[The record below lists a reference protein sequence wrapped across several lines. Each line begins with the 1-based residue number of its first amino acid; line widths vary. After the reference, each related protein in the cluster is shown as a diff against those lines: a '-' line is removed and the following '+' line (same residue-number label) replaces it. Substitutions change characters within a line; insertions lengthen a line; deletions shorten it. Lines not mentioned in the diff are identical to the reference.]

1 MNELKE
7 LQKVIDA
14 EKSEFRKFSRKFY
27 FIAVAVFLTLSFA
40 VVLYPKSET
49 PPSWHREI
57 LPSDA
62 LSYIKNGEL
71 VALPDGDYPLAMPPE
86 GTFVGKVAPMLLV
99 QVAGVYYPL
108 NIADDSIIPRH
119 GKTLPLKIL
128 FGFTSAHAENT
139 LRYTEKTGNNPVADY
154 RKKAFYFL
162 RVENGFGRV
171 QRDFEIKDVTTKRW
185 KD

>member
-1 MNELKE
+1 MSEIKE
-7 LQKVIDA
+7 LQKFLDA

-27 FIAVAVFLTLSFA
+27 FIAVAVFVMLAFA
-40 VVLYPKSET
+40 VVLYPKSDM
-49 PPSWHREI
+49 PPSWHEEI
-57 LPSDA
+57 FPSNA
-62 LSYIKNGEL
+62 LSYIKDGEL

-86 GTFVGKVAPMLLV
+86 GTFVGKVTPMLLV
-99 QVAGVYYPL
+99 QVNGIYYPL
-108 NIADDSIIPRH
+108 NIVDDSIIPRQ

-139 LRYTEKTGNNPVADY
+139 LHYQEKTGNGVVADY

-162 RVENGFGRV
+162 RVKDGFGRV
-171 QRDFEIKDVTTKRW
+171 QRDYEIKDVTTRRW